1 MYNLFSVN
9 VKSNLHLK
17 NYWLQKINN
26 DENKCVL
33 NYSLEKVSINWFFK
47 FSLPFHFN
55 FSDLEVY

>member
-33 NYSLEKVSINWFFK
+33 NYSLEKVSIN
-47 FSLPFHFN
+47 
-55 FSDLEVY
+55 